1 MTRYRTL
8 FIEHAALAYPHGQ
21 ALARQF
27 ADRPIVP
34 VDSYNE
40 VFSRPGQSFQ
50 SQKRSPVL
58 IAAVARPPFLYAAPK
73 RISCPE
79 ADGPVYYNDQLR
91 NCVYNCDYCFLQ
103 GMHPSGHT
111 LVYVNTADFHN
122 AVADRAAHGPLRLN
136 VSYLTDML
144 GFETFLPLVAEWIE
158 FARETPNVTVEVRT
172 KGPGGEI
179 LKRPPVGSVVLAWT
193 LSPRQVVSRYERGTA
208 SLIERLR
215 ALESAARRG
224 WRVRIAVDPV
234 VLVPGWRKAYAALLE
249 QTFETVDP
257 ALVESASYGV
267 FRMGT
272 DQMHRIAAAR
282 ADSPILHH
290 PFEKSGTLVSY
301 SPGEIEEVRSVI
313 GRGLSGWLGEERIA
327 FVHG

>member
-1 MTRYRTL
+1 
-8 FIEHAALAYPHGQ
+8 
-21 ALARQF
+21 
-27 ADRPIVP
+27 
-34 VDSYNE
+34 
-40 VFSRPGQSFQ
+40 
-50 SQKRSPVL
+50 
-58 IAAVARPPFLYAAPK
+58 
-73 RISCPE
+73 
-79 ADGPVYYNDQLR
+79 
-91 NCVYNCDYCFLQ
+91 
-103 GMHPSGHT
+103 
-111 LVYVNTADFHN
+111 
-122 AVADRAAHGPLRLN
+122 
-136 VSYLTDML
+136 
-144 GFETFLPLVAEWIE
+144 
-158 FARETPNVTVEVRT
+158 
-172 KGPGGEI
+172 
-179 LKRPPVGSVVLAWT
+179 
-193 LSPRQVVSRYERGTA
+193 
-208 SLIERLR
+208 
-215 ALESAARRG
+215 SAARRG